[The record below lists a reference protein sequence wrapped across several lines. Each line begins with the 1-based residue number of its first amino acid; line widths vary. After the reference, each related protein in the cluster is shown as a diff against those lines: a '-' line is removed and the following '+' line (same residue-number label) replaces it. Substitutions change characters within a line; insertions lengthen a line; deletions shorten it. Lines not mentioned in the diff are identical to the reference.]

1 MTKVKFNNILK
12 IEEKIRKEFDI
23 INKSA
28 STTHCVISE
37 EYLNLKLEQLKV
49 YYEYQVKL
57 QEEKEEQRFIKEQM
71 KEEERVRK
79 EAEKARLEAE
89 KEEKI
94 YEEALEKAKNE
105 LSLASEEERQVLN
118 NTIFELQEKL
128 KLAQES
134 KERAKSMAEQT
145 KRGHVYIISNI
156 GSFGENV
163 YKIGMTRRLEPLDRV
178 KELSSAAVPFDFDV
192 HTIIPS
198 EDAPSLEN
206 KLHKMFNNFRV
217 NKVNEKKEYFKVKI
231 DDLESALKNENIEYK
246 LTKIAEAKDYRES
259 LMLVQKYGTNN

>member
-1 MTKVKFNNILK
+1 
-12 IEEKIRKEFDI
+12 
-23 INKSA
+23 
-28 STTHCVISE
+28 
-37 EYLNLKLEQLKV
+37 
-49 YYEYQVKL
+49 
-57 QEEKEEQRFIKEQM
+57 M

-105 LSLASEEERQVLN
+105 LSLASEEERQILN

-206 KLHKMFNNFRV
+206 KLHKMFINFRV

-231 DDLESALKNENIEYK
+231 DDLESALKNEKFEYK